1 MSGRDSGSY
10 PRGTARDAARLLARR
25 AAPESEDVVQLLL
38 RDPRSSV
45 REAMVSALLE
55 VRREAA
61 IPLLLRCLGQDRAG
75 GQNVLE
81 GLLDSELDG
90 LDVRGK
96 IADVVTG
103 SRDRDEIVGALSAIG
118 WLAPGGGF
126 PASAALRRR
135 VRELGESPDEPIRV
149 LANAAL
155 AALAA
160 S

>member
-1 MSGRDSGSY
+1 VSERDSDSD
-10 PRGTARDAARLLARR
+10 RLAAAQAAARLLARR
-25 AAPESEDVVQLLL
+25 AAPESEDVIQVLL

-45 REAMVSALLE
+45 REAMVAALLE
-55 VRREAA
+55 ARREAA

-96 IADVVTG
+96 IADVVTATG
-103 SRDRDEIVGALSAIG
+103 DRDEIVGALSAIG

-126 PASAALRRR
+126 PASAALLQR
-135 VRELGESPDEPIRV
+135 VRELAESPDEPIRV
-149 LANAAL
+149 LAQAAL

-160 S
+160 P